1 MTSSFLNGHFWNLIV
16 MHYKNPSKTQLAAD
30 NR

>member
-1 MTSSFLNGHFWNLIV
+1 